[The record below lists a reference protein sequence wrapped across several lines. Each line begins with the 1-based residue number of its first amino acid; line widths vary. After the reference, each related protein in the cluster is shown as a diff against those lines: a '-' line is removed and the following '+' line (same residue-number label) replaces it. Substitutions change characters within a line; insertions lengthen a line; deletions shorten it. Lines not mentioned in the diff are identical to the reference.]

1 MTEIPPPPST
11 PTRSLIWA
19 AGWAVVASLGFAV
32 LIGSWDRVMSWS
44 MDGQRT
50 EAIVLTMPI
59 IALIM
64 VLVMVVRAALGVG
77 AVRRYAAAYPE
88 EVRERAELDRARRQH
103 PGFFFVVAAIAGV
116 AWAAG
121 ATAVG
126 LFVPQLLENS
136 VGLTM
141 ALMLLALLAMA
152 WIPALVAGFRH
163 VSLRR
168 RA

>member
-50 EAIVLTMPI
+50 EAIVLTTPI

-64 VLVMVVRAALGVG
+64 VLVMVVRAAL
-77 AVRRYAAAYPE
+77 
-88 EVRERAELDRARRQH
+88 DRARRQH
-103 PGFFFVVAAIAGV
+103 PGFFFVIAAIAGV

-126 LFVPQLLENS
+126 LFLPQLLENS

-152 WIPALVAGFRH
+152 WIPALIAGFRH